1 MKKFATYSII
11 LALTA
16 FYTLSAQAQS
26 VKIAALVNGEV
37 ITTSDIQ
44 NRINAFLMTTQIP
57 LNAQTRGMI
66 LQRVLNNAVD
76 EKIKLQEAVK
86 NGITITA
93 DDLKG
98 AIASYEKN
106 NKIPAGQMKTMLRRA
121 NVSQTAFNEQMKSD
135 LAWLRLVRKKVL
147 GVDTITQTEINQ
159 SLADAKKDLET
170 PKYQISEI
178 FIKKENAK
186 NISDLVSNL
195 RNDPRFALYAMQFS
209 DSPSAANGGNLGW
222 INEGKLAEPLEKA
235 VKKLKVGAVSDPI
248 LSGDGYYILKL
259 EKRFN
264 PEVDKPAIP
273 DKKEIKRFLENQ
285 KMEDYSRKHL
295 QDLRQQA
302 VIEIR
307 N

>member
-1 MKKFATYSII
+1 MKNIATYLII
-11 LALTA
+11 SALIA
-16 FYTLSAQAQS
+16 FNALPAAAQS

-44 NRINAFLMTTQIP
+44 NRLNAFLMTTQIP
-57 LNAQTRGMI
+57 LNSQTRGMI
-66 LQRVLNNAVD
+66 LQRVLNNAID
-76 EKIKLQEAVK
+76 EKIKLQEAEK
-86 NGITITA
+86 NGITINA
-93 DDLKG
+93 KDIKD

-106 NKIPAGQMKTMLRRA
+106 NKIPAGQLKTMLRRA

-147 GVDTITQTEINQ
+147 GVDTLTQTEINKA
-159 SLADAKKDLET
+159 LAEAKKDLDT
-170 PKYQISEI
+170 PKYMISEI

-222 INEGKLAEPLEKA
+222 VNEGKLAEPLEKA
-235 VKKLKVGAVSDPI
+235 IKKLKIGAVSDPI

-259 EKRFN
+259 EKRFS
-264 PEVDKPAIP
+264 PKIDKPTIP

-295 QDLRQQA
+295 QDLRQLA